1 MLDRPGADVKPNTYT
16 VGFWTENR
24 QPTAYEKNW
33 IKNWKEDASIVK
45 PVNFIESQTGYNFF
59 ANIPSD
65 IQERIEGNKK
75 IYWSG
80 QIPDD
85 FTPGLFGEIF
95 NQESASVEQDSNMP
109 EMQAISAEELLTRY
123 AAGERDF
130 PEVDLRDA
138 NLTGADLRGINLSNA
153 WLQGTDF
160 SGADLSGAILEWADL
175 EGVEMIG
182 TNLSGANLKNA
193 CLSPAS
199 FEGANFSAADL
210 TNVTLYASNLEN
222 ALLIGANLTNADLEA
237 AVFDGADFTNAN
249 LTDAKKFGY
258 GNAIYRNT
266 TMPDGS
272 IRSDDI

>member
-1 MLDRPGADVKPNTYT
+1 MGISAPPETQKPGFCDNFCLRHEPLIQKP
-16 VGFWTENR
+16 G
-24 QPTAYEKNW
+24 
-33 IKNWKEDASIVK
+33 
-45 PVNFIESQTGYNFF
+45 FF
-59 ANIPSD
+59 A
-65 IQERIEGNKK
+65 
-75 IYWSG
+75 
-80 QIPDD
+80 
-85 FTPGLFGEIF
+85 L
-95 NQESASVEQDSNMP
+95 P
-109 EMQAISAEELLTRY
+109 ETGFLRLTLSLTRTLNSETRFLCHLLLPDCLFSKPLRNHLHQRML
-123 AAGERDF
+123 GLHRDF
-130 PEVDLRDA
+130 SERRDLRDA

-160 SGADLSGAILEWADL
+160 SGAYLVGANLEWANLD
-175 EGVEMIG
+175 GGEMIG
-182 TNLSGANLKNA
+182 TNFSGANLKNA

-237 AVFDGADFTNAN
+237 AVFDGADLTNAN

-258 GNAIYRNT
+258 HNAIYRNT

>member
-45 PVNFIESQTGYNFF
+45 PVNFIESQTGYDFF

-85 FTPGLFGEIF
+85 FTPGLSGEIF
-95 NQESASVEQDSNMP
+95 NQESSSVEQDSNMP

-138 NLTGADLRGINLSNA
+138 NLTDADLRGINLSGA
-153 WLQGTDF
+153 WLQDSDF
-160 SGADLSGAILEWADL
+160 SGANLSGANLEWADL
-175 EGVEMIG
+175 DGGEMIG
-182 TNLSGANLKNA
+182 TNFSGANLKNA
-193 CLSPAS
+193 YLNVA
-199 FEGANFSAADL
+199 ELQGANFSGAALSGVSMYTSLLQD
-210 TNVTLYASNLEN
+210 

-237 AVFDGADFTNAN
+237 AVFDGADLTNAN